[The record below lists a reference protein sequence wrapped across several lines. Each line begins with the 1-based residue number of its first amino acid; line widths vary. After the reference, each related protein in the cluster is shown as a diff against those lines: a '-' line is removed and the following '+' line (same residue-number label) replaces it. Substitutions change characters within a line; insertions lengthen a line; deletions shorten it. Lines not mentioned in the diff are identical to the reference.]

1 MQELKKEFI
10 LNFIEDNRWIY
21 CGRFENYADRYD
33 ICGIDWCP
41 FGIFN
46 CDCPYDT

>member
-1 MQELKKEFI
+1 MQELKKRIYSEFYREKS
-10 LNFIEDNRWIY
+10 LEIY

-41 FGIFN
+41 FWDF
-46 CDCPYDT
+46 